1 MESSNGKIR
10 VVVAD
15 DSRTALLSICGFLEF
30 TGQFEIVG
38 TANDGLQAINQTAS
52 SRPELVLTDLCMPY
66 MTGLEAAS
74 QLRKSFPELRIL
86 IFTELRGHALRE
98 ECMRCGAD
106 GFVEKSEMPER
117 LMEEVCRLF
126 PRVNDFNASDT
137 VLTARPKMTLREG
150 DQLGEVKWRESD
162 AD

>member
-1 MESSNGKIR
+1 MESSDGKIR

-38 TANDGLQAINQTAS
+38 TGNDGLQAINQTECF
-52 SRPELVLTDLCMPY
+52 RPELVLVDLCMPQ

-98 ECMRCGAD
+98 ECLRCGAD
-106 GFVEKSEMPER
+106 GFVGKSEMPER

-126 PRVNDFNASDT
+126 PRV
-137 VLTARPKMTLREG
+137 R
-150 DQLGEVKWRESD
+150 GEMENMPRMQHHP
-162 AD
+162 